1 MSLLS
6 HSLAVSDV
14 IKSGQIRRTD
24 LIKVLEI
31 INKCRLAQTIGE
43 VEKVVEDVRQ
53 LLCRSTYLSTCPQSQ
68 AQCAGAGLGDVASS
82 TGGCGAGEDDG
93 LDTETMDSII
103 STDAE
108 EFTFRVESKSFAVC
122 HFLKPGPKAM
132 CLTGRTDNCELRF
145 EHYLLMTYFIPH
157 FHESY
162 LRISGASARGPQLE
176 HRPLAQAGGEF
187 TQRERDVLQ
196 WLALGKTNWEIGM
209 ILGISERTVKFHLN
223 NVFQKLGVA
232 NRAQAVL
239 QANRLGLIENTL
251 VNAHG

>member
-53 LLCRSTYLSTCPQSQ
+53 LLCHSTYLSTCPQSRV
-68 AQCAGAGLGDVASS
+68 QCAAGGSGSADCPS
-82 TGGCGAGEDDG
+82 GGFGAGEDENPDS
-93 LDTETMDSII
+93 ESMESII

-122 HFLKPGPKAM
+122 HFLKPGSKAM
-132 CLTGRTDNCELRF
+132 CLTGRTDDCELRF

-157 FHESY
+157 FHESW

-176 HRPLAQAGGEF
+176 HRPLTQAGEF
-187 TQRERDVLQ
+187 THRERDVVQ